1 MIMHKA
7 RKEFTVSNL
16 YSKIKIM
23 KKTTIAIIQS
33 ILYLIAPY
41 IALQLCRMNRSIVTD
56 NLFFIFLIL
65 LTISFWFSIW
75 KLEKALDN
83 DSQQYNSKKLEFWY
97 FLITYIFSYFC
108 TKLEIFVLFLR
119 QWNKPLIQLD
129 LRRNVHSL
137 KTVLYNRNVLYFK
150 VE

>member
-1 MIMHKA
+1 MIKHKA

-16 YSKIKIM
+16 YSKIRIM
-23 KKTTIAIIQS
+23 KKKTIAIIQC

-83 DSQQYNSKKLEFWY
+83 DS
-97 FLITYIFSYFC
+97 
-108 TKLEIFVLFLR
+108 
-119 QWNKPLIQLD
+119 
-129 LRRNVHSL
+129 
-137 KTVLYNRNVLYFK
+137 
-150 VE
+150 

>member
-1 MIMHKA
+1 MGKNKTIIKLEIIKHKA

-23 KKTTIAIIQS
+23 KKKTIAIIQC

-41 IALQLCRMNRSIVTD
+41 IALQLCRMNRSIVID

-83 DSQQYNSKKLEFWY
+83 DSQ
-97 FLITYIFSYFC
+97 
-108 TKLEIFVLFLR
+108 
-119 QWNKPLIQLD
+119 
-129 LRRNVHSL
+129 
-137 KTVLYNRNVLYFK
+137 
-150 VE
+150 

>member
-1 MIMHKA
+1 MIKHKA

-23 KKTTIAIIQS
+23 KKKTIAIIQC

-75 KLEKALDN
+75 KLEKALNN
-83 DSQQYNSKKLEFWY
+83 DSQ
-97 FLITYIFSYFC
+97 
-108 TKLEIFVLFLR
+108 
-119 QWNKPLIQLD
+119 
-129 LRRNVHSL
+129 
-137 KTVLYNRNVLYFK
+137 
-150 VE
+150 

>member
-1 MIMHKA
+1 MIKHKA

-16 YSKIKIM
+16 HSKIKIM
-23 KKTTIAIIQS
+23 KKKTIAIIQC

-56 NLFFIFLIL
+56 KLFFIFLIL

-83 DSQQYNSKKLEFWY
+83 DSQ
-97 FLITYIFSYFC
+97 
-108 TKLEIFVLFLR
+108 
-119 QWNKPLIQLD
+119 
-129 LRRNVHSL
+129 
-137 KTVLYNRNVLYFK
+137 
-150 VE
+150 

>member
-1 MIMHKA
+1 MRSVIFTYKIFHVQIIELWKNKTIIKLELIMHKA

-23 KKTTIAIIQS
+23 KKRTIAIIQC

-41 IALQLCRMNRSIVTD
+41 IALQLCRMNKSFVTD

-75 KLEKALDN
+75 KLEKALAN
-83 DSQQYNSKKLEFWY
+83 DSQ
-97 FLITYIFSYFC
+97 
-108 TKLEIFVLFLR
+108 
-119 QWNKPLIQLD
+119 
-129 LRRNVHSL
+129 
-137 KTVLYNRNVLYFK
+137 
-150 VE
+150 

>member
-1 MIMHKA
+1 MIKHKA

-23 KKTTIAIIQS
+23 KKKTIAIIQC

-65 LTISFWFSIW
+65 LTILFWFSIW

-83 DSQQYNSKKLEFWY
+83 DSQ
-97 FLITYIFSYFC
+97 
-108 TKLEIFVLFLR
+108 
-119 QWNKPLIQLD
+119 
-129 LRRNVHSL
+129 
-137 KTVLYNRNVLYFK
+137 
-150 VE
+150 

>member
-1 MIMHKA
+1 MGKNKTIIKLEIIKHKA

-23 KKTTIAIIQS
+23 KKKTIAIIQC

-41 IALQLCRMNRSIVTD
+41 IALQLCRMKRSFVTD

-83 DSQQYNSKKLEFWY
+83 DSQ
-97 FLITYIFSYFC
+97 
-108 TKLEIFVLFLR
+108 
-119 QWNKPLIQLD
+119 
-129 LRRNVHSL
+129 
-137 KTVLYNRNVLYFK
+137 
-150 VE
+150 

>member
-1 MIMHKA
+1 MNFGKNKTIIKLEMIKHKA

-23 KKTTIAIIQS
+23 KKKTIAIIQC

-41 IALQLCRMNRSIVTD
+41 IALQLCRMNRSFVTGS
-56 NLFFIFLIL
+56 LFFIFLIL

-83 DSQQYNSKKLEFWY
+83 DSQ
-97 FLITYIFSYFC
+97 
-108 TKLEIFVLFLR
+108 
-119 QWNKPLIQLD
+119 
-129 LRRNVHSL
+129 
-137 KTVLYNRNVLYFK
+137 
-150 VE
+150 

>member
-1 MIMHKA
+1 MIKYKA

-23 KKTTIAIIQS
+23 KKKTIAIIQC

-83 DSQQYNSKKLEFWY
+83 DSHNNSKD
-97 FLITYIFSYFC
+97 
-108 TKLEIFVLFLR
+108 
-119 QWNKPLIQLD
+119 LD
-129 LRRNVHSL
+129 LFYTGLSL
-137 KTVLYNRNVLYFK
+137 FIT
-150 VE
+150 

>member
-1 MIMHKA
+1 MGKNKTIIKLEMIKHKA

-23 KKTTIAIIQS
+23 KKKTIAIIQC

-41 IALQLCRMNRSIVTD
+41 IALQLCRMNKSIVTD

-83 DSQQYNSKKLEFWY
+83 DSQ
-97 FLITYIFSYFC
+97 
-108 TKLEIFVLFLR
+108 
-119 QWNKPLIQLD
+119 
-129 LRRNVHSL
+129 
-137 KTVLYNRNVLYFK
+137 
-150 VE
+150 

>member
-1 MIMHKA
+1 MNFGKNKTIIKLEMIKHKA

-23 KKTTIAIIQS
+23 KKKTIAIIQC

-56 NLFFIFLIL
+56 NLFFIFFIL

-75 KLEKALDN
+75 KLEKALVMIH
-83 DSQQYNSKKLEFWY
+83 NSTTPKKNWKF
-97 FLITYIFSYFC
+97 
-108 TKLEIFVLFLR
+108 
-119 QWNKPLIQLD
+119 
-129 LRRNVHSL
+129 
-137 KTVLYNRNVLYFK
+137 LYFSLDSR
-150 VE
+150 

>member
-1 MIMHKA
+1 MKHKA

-23 KKTTIAIIQS
+23 KKKTIAIIQC

-75 KLEKALDN
+75 KLEKALDS
-83 DSQQYNSKKLEFWY
+83 DSQ
-97 FLITYIFSYFC
+97 
-108 TKLEIFVLFLR
+108 
-119 QWNKPLIQLD
+119 
-129 LRRNVHSL
+129 
-137 KTVLYNRNVLYFK
+137 
-150 VE
+150 

>member
-1 MIMHKA
+1 MSFGKNKTIIKLEMMMHKA

-16 YSKIKIM
+16 HSKIKIM
-23 KKTTIAIIQS
+23 KKKTIAIIQC

-56 NLFFIFLIL
+56 KLFFIFLIL

-83 DSQQYNSKKLEFWY
+83 DSQ
-97 FLITYIFSYFC
+97 
-108 TKLEIFVLFLR
+108 
-119 QWNKPLIQLD
+119 
-129 LRRNVHSL
+129 
-137 KTVLYNRNVLYFK
+137 
-150 VE
+150 

>member
-1 MIMHKA
+1 MNFGKNKTRIKLEMIKHKA

-23 KKTTIAIIQS
+23 KKKTIAIIQC
-33 ILYLIAPY
+33 ILYPIAPY
-41 IALQLCRMNRSIVTD
+41 TALQLSRMNRSIVTD

-83 DSQQYNSKKLEFWY
+83 DSQ
-97 FLITYIFSYFC
+97 
-108 TKLEIFVLFLR
+108 
-119 QWNKPLIQLD
+119 
-129 LRRNVHSL
+129 
-137 KTVLYNRNVLYFK
+137 
-150 VE
+150 

>member
-1 MIMHKA
+1 MIKHKA

-23 KKTTIAIIQS
+23 KKKTIAIIQC

-41 IALQLCRMNRSIVTD
+41 IALQLCRMNRSFVTD

-75 KLEKALDN
+75 KLEKALAN
-83 DSQQYNSKKLEFWY
+83 DSQQKLQRFRSILRKNWKFLY
-97 FLITYIFSYFC
+97 FSLYSGD
-108 TKLEIFVLFLR
+108 
-119 QWNKPLIQLD
+119 KPLIRLS
-129 LRRNVHSL
+129 LRSNVDYL
-137 KTVLYNRNVLYFK
+137 KNVLYFIM
-150 VE
+150 

>member
-1 MIMHKA
+1 MNFDKNKTIIKLETIKYKA

-23 KKTTIAIIQS
+23 KKKTIAIIQC

-83 DSQQYNSKKLEFWY
+83 DSQ
-97 FLITYIFSYFC
+97 
-108 TKLEIFVLFLR
+108 
-119 QWNKPLIQLD
+119 
-129 LRRNVHSL
+129 
-137 KTVLYNRNVLYFK
+137 
-150 VE
+150 

>member
-1 MIMHKA
+1 MNFDKNKTIIKLETIKYKA

-23 KKTTIAIIQS
+23 KKKTIAIIQC

-56 NLFFIFLIL
+56 DLFFIFLIL
-65 LTISFWFSIW
+65 LTISFWLSIW

-83 DSQQYNSKKLEFWY
+83 DSQDLDPKTGN
-97 FLITYIFSYFC
+97 FC
-108 TKLEIFVLFLR
+108 TF
-119 QWNKPLIQLD
+119 P
-129 LRRNVHSL
+129 
-137 KTVLYNRNVLYFK
+137 
-150 VE
+150 